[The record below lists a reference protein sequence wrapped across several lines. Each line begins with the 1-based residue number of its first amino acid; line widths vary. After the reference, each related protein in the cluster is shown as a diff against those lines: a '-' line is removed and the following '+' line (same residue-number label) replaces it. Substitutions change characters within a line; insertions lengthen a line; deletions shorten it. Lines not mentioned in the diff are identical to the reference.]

1 MCMDET
7 QAPERFSPDRKT
19 VEFRDENAVGVS
31 DYYMSDRTASVDDN
45 SDLLPDFRRKANE
58 ITGELLCD
66 DLVARDSATVDLP
79 D

>member
-1 MCMDET
+1 MDET
-7 QAPERFSPDRKT
+7 QAPESFSANRKT
-19 VEFRDENAVGVS
+19 VEFRDENAVGIS
-31 DYYMSDRTASVDDN
+31 DYYMSDGTASVDDN

>member
-7 QAPERFSPDRKT
+7 QAPERFSADRIT
-19 VEFRDENAVGVS
+19 VEFRDENAVGIS
-31 DYYMSDRTASVDDN
+31 DYYMSDGTASVDDN

>member
-1 MCMDET
+1 MDET
-7 QAPERFSPDRKT
+7 QAPERFSADRIT

-31 DYYMSDRTASVDDN
+31 DYYMSDGTASVDDN

>member
-1 MCMDET
+1 MDET
-7 QAPERFSPDRKT
+7 QAPECFSADRIT

-31 DYYMSDRTASVDDN
+31 DYYMSDSTASADDN

-58 ITGELLCD
+58 ITGEFLCD
-66 DLVARDSATVDLP
+66 DLVRRDSAAVDLP

>member
-7 QAPERFSPDRKT
+7 QAPERFSADRIT
-19 VEFRDENAVGVS
+19 VEFRDENAVGIS
-31 DYYMSDRTASVDDN
+31 DYYMRYRTASIDDN

-58 ITGELLCD
+58 ITGEFLCD
-66 DLVARDSATVDLP
+66 DLVRRDSAAVDLP